1 MAKERDALRRDYRR
15 KLRLLIWAISEVQ
28 NVGKK
33 LLEHKQHIYKSQE
46 IESVLQNLNRAYP
59 LDTHTHY
66 I

>member
-1 MAKERDALRRDYRR
+1 
-15 KLRLLIWAISEVQ
+15 VQ